1 MDGCK
6 GIEPSSSDWKSEI
19 IAIIPTPDVEDIYC
33 PPGSA
38 HRVYSAVGVEEPYS
52 YTSLNKCCIVVA
64 IPFFSGCHSIYIT
77 VEENNS

>member
-19 IAIIPTPDVEDIYC
+19 ITIIPTPDVEDIYC

-38 HRVYSAVGVEEPYS
+38 HSVYSAIGVEEPYS
-52 YTSLNKCCIVVA
+52 YTSLNKCCIVFA
-64 IPFFSGCHSIYIT
+64 IPLFSGCHSIYIT